1 MVLLLLN
8 RNNLSL
14 ARIVW
19 DCAQDTIYNSIAV
32 VVDCDVSVKMSVL
45 LYKARTGF
53 DAQHVKNLYFVTKL
67 QIRFRHFRGTPR
79 SCSDQTFC
87 KGPVSNYN
95 MTLWTGLFG
104 SDTQLTLLIYCLVY
118 GPLKWHFGPLKPD
131 FWSKRVFGPY
141 FRRYPNLDPPK
152 QTFWPMDQF
161 LRLYRNL
168 GFGGTKKRR
177 QASVVCNGQLLEG
190 EWRSVLKVRSWF

>member
-1 MVLLLLN
+1 MLLN
-8 RNNLSL
+8 RNNRSL

-32 VVDCDVSVKMSVL
+32 VVDCDDSLKTSVL
-45 LYKARTGF
+45 LYKARTWF
-53 DAQHVKNLYFVTKL
+53 WRTACQNLHFVTIL
-67 QIRFRHFRGTPR
+67 NVRFWHSCGVPR

-118 GPLKWHFGPLKPD
+118 GPLKCQFWTPKTWLLVKTGLWTLFSEVPKFG
-131 FWSKRVFGPY
+131 
-141 FRRYPNLDPPK
+141 PPK

-177 QASVVCNGQLLEG
+177 QASVVCNEQLLEG

>member
-1 MVLLLLN
+1 MFIWYYWYVAESQQS
-8 RNNLSL
+8 SL

-32 VVDCDVSVKMSVL
+32 VVDCDDSVKTSVL

-53 DAQHVKNLYFVTKL
+53 GAQHAKNLYFVTKL
-67 QIRFRHFRGTPR
+67 QMGFSHSWEVPR

-118 GPLKWHFGPLKPD
+118 GPLKLAFWTPKTWLFGQNG
-131 FWSKRVFGPY
+131 S
-141 FRRYPNLDPPK
+141 LDPI
-152 QTFWPMDQF
+152 
-161 LRLYRNL
+161 
-168 GFGGTKKRR
+168 FGGTQIRPPKTDILT
-177 QASVVCNGQLLEG
+177 NGTDFTTL
-190 EWRSVLKVRSWF
+190 